1 MSNPKQLVNLPNCN
15 SCNTWGSPGGDG
27 SGNIAWQACTTKNSK
42 LAPTPSYSG
51 GDGMLSLN
59 DLQDALNN
67 NFAQPIGNCNNST
80 INPDPDLSG
89 YNQDCEQCYQDGIA
103 YTGNPARQENFLTGF
118 VNSSSNPS
126 SYLSLRQ
133 TWSIQKPYNL

>member
-1 MSNPKQLVNLPNCN
+1 MRGKH
-15 SCNTWGSPGGDG
+15 
-27 SGNIAWQACTTKNSK
+27 TTKNSK

-59 DLQDALNN
+59 DLQDALN

-103 YTGNPARQENFLTGF
+103 LRNPARQKIFLQA
-118 VNSSSNPS
+118 
-126 SYLSLRQ
+126 L
-133 TWSIQKPYNL
+133 